1 MIIEHQV
8 SNKMRVLKSHAVFIA
23 GQNLKPEDVAE
34 LQRMAE
40 NVGLIA
46 DRRAA
51 FVALFLDPEDS
62 PL

>member
-1 MIIEHQV
+1 MPGC
-8 SNKMRVLKSHAVFIA
+8 VLKSCAVLIA

-51 FVALFLDPEDS
+51 FVALFLDPDES

>member
-1 MIIEHQV
+1 MPGC
-8 SNKMRVLKSHAVFIA
+8 VLKSCAVLIA

-51 FVALFLDPEDS
+51 FVALFLDPEES